1 MSPGPFFLSST
12 IFWVLFLKATG
23 FLINPD
29 MWRVMDKYSIDY
41 NQLEINLEKPKAFR
55 YEDVKHRLEKVA
67 FGTVRFMDANDDI
80 DGLWEIQN
88 TDDGDV
94 IVAKYDYE
102 DSQNM
107 TSTSSWDVV
116 PSRRGDTINIF
127 YKGEPITAIASDKFG
142 ASVDISAIC
151 KQASIKLASDSQFK
165 DMLLDELSGVEKAR
179 ILRKYPEL
187 TE

>member
-1 MSPGPFFLSST
+1 
-12 IFWVLFLKATG
+12 
-23 FLINPD
+23 
-29 MWRVMDKYSIDY
+29 MDKYSVDY
-41 NQLEINLEKPKAFR
+41 SRLQINLEKPKVFR

-67 FGTVRFMDANDDI
+67 FGTVRFMDVNDDI

-107 TSTSSWDVV
+107 TATSSWDVV
-116 PSRRGDTINIF
+116 PNRRGDTINIF
-127 YKGEPITAIASDKFG
+127 YKGDPITAIASDKFG
-142 ASVDISAIC
+142 TDADLSAIC
-151 KQASIKLASDSQFK
+151 KQASVKLASDSNFK
-165 DMLLDELSGVEKAR
+165 DMLLEELSESEKAR

>member
-1 MSPGPFFLSST
+1 
-12 IFWVLFLKATG
+12 
-23 FLINPD
+23 
-29 MWRVMDKYSIDY
+29 MDKYSVDY
-41 NQLEINLEKPKAFR
+41 SQLQINLEKPKVFR

-67 FGTVRFMDANDDI
+67 FGTVRFMDVNDDI

-107 TSTSSWDVV
+107 TATSSWDVV
-116 PSRRGDTINIF
+116 PNRRGDTINIF

-142 ASVDISAIC
+142 TDADLSAIC
-151 KQASIKLASDSQFK
+151 KQASVKLASDSNFK
-165 DMLLDELSGVEKAR
+165 DMLLEELSESEKAR

>member
-1 MSPGPFFLSST
+1 
-12 IFWVLFLKATG
+12 
-23 FLINPD
+23 
-29 MWRVMDKYSIDY
+29 MDKYSVDY
-41 NQLEINLEKPKAFR
+41 SQLQINLEKPKVFR

-67 FGTVRFMDANDDI
+67 FGTVRFMDVNDDI

-107 TSTSSWDVV
+107 TATSSWDVV
-116 PSRRGDTINIF
+116 PNRRGDTINIF
-127 YKGEPITAIASDKFG
+127 YKGDLITAIASDKFG
-142 ASVDISAIC
+142 TDADLSAIC
-151 KQASIKLASDSQFK
+151 KQASVKLASDSNFK
-165 DMLLDELSGVEKAR
+165 DMLIEELSESEKAR